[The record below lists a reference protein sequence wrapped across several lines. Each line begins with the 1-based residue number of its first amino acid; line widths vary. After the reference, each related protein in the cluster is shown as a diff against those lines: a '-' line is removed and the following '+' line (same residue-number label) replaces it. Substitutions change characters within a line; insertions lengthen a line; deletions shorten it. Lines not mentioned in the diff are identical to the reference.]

1 MVKGYGTA
9 GPFGRALPARVR
21 RCRGGVRART
31 ADGGAPTARAGS
43 ADGNE
48 LSGRG
53 AGDGPSARGPSDGSG
68 AFDDDELFGV
78 LRNQRRRRLLHHL
91 REAGGEATLSDLA
104 RRVAAA
110 ENDKPVGAITGAE
123 RNRVYSSMRQVHLPA
138 LDDAGVVEFDRSRNE
153 IRVAA
158 GFEAVRP
165 YLGGPGATA
174 GEPWAVGCLLLA
186 GVGSVLAGV
195 AWVAGVGG
203 WIGAAVLP
211 LIALVALGHLA
222 RGRSSG
228 SRLRDGTAVG
238 E

>member
-1 MVKGYGTA
+1 MATSASRGGRTDGDGEGSTAA
-9 GPFGRALPARVR
+9 GPTGSGERAFTGASDPPGADLDRTEVFSLLSNDR
-21 RCRGGVRART
+21 RFRLLAHLDR
-31 ADGGAPTARAGS
+31 ADGERF
-43 ADGNE
+43 
-48 LSGRG
+48 
-53 AGDGPSARGPSDGSG
+53 
-68 AFDDDELFGV
+68 AF
-78 LRNQRRRRLLHHL
+78 R
-91 REAGGEATLSDLA
+91 DLVDH
-104 RRVAAA
+104 VAAA